1 MNKIK
6 KTLAAGFAL
15 LMLTA
20 GCLSGRIFTSY
31 AATGKITFS
40 DPSATVGNQV
50 SVNMKITS
58 AEGALGS
65 SDVMLEY
72 DASALRFESGTGA
85 SGDAGR
91 IRVVG
96 AMEST
101 NQKTFSFTL
110 KFTALKAGTTNITV
124 QSQEVYDPDSA
135 AVSIS
140 HVGSS
145 AIKVNAPATASH
157 EAALASL
164 AISPGELSPAFSEEV
179 TDYTATVAGVDSVV
193 ISAPAKDSKASVSV
207 SGNDAIQMGENT
219 VVCQVTAEDGTTTK
233 TYTITVTKVEGEAPP
248 GWNNDSSEGP
258 NDSSV
263 DVFAESGNWEV
274 SETFDAGLLPAGFI
288 LTETEYSGKQ
298 VQAGVDERGTLLLYM
313 TDENGNGDFFFYDP
327 VDGTLTL
334 YVTVLMAE
342 KTIIVLSPDM
352 IPEDVTLPEGFKDCN
367 IDIGTHTVHGWIWGS
382 GEGPAEYCV
391 VYGMNED
398 GERNFYRYDQK
409 EMTLQR
415 YFQDP
420 DAVEWKTKYTELA
433 LDHNNLIDDFNLRGK
448 LVAGL
453 FAGCIVLVIL
463 LIVLLLVR
471 RPRDSRDGGRSRYSV
486 YEDEE
491 PAYRAR
497 PVKRTAVQT
506 ARPTAGQQ
514 PSAREHTVRNGR
526 ETADYED
533 LEIEDLN
540 DFEDEAPVRMTGL
553 TRRQS
558 ASEEQAAARDSGAG
572 ADYKKVTAKE
582 AAVRETA
589 AAEQPAEDDDLEFID
604 LDE

>member
-6 KTLAAGFAL
+6 KALAAGFVL
-15 LMLTA
+15 FMLTA
-20 GCLSGRIFTSY
+20 GCLSGGLFPSY

-58 AEGALGS
+58 DDGALGS

-110 KFTALKAGTTNITV
+110 KFTALKAGTTNVTV

-145 AIKVNAPATASH
+145 AVKVNAPATASH

-164 AISPGELSPAFSEEV
+164 AISPGELSPAFSEEI

-193 ISAPAKDSKASVSV
+193 VSAPAKDSKASVSV
-207 SGNDAIQMGENT
+207 SGNDTIQMGENT

-233 TYTITVTKVEGEAPP
+233 TYTITVTKVEGEAPE
-248 GWNNDSSEGP
+248 GWNGAGFDNPGGGT
-258 NDSSV
+258 V

-274 SETFDAGLLPAGFI
+274 SETFDSELLPEGFI
-288 LTETEYSGKQ
+288 LTETDYNGRQ

-327 VDGTLTL
+327 EDGTLSL

-342 KTIIVLSPDM
+342 KTIIVLSPEL
-352 IPEDVTLPEGFKDCN
+352 IPEDVTLPDGFKDCN
-367 IDIGTHTVHGWIWGS
+367 IDIGNHTVHGWIWGS
-382 GEGPAEYCV
+382 SEGPAEYCV

-420 DAVEWKTKYTELA
+420 DAVEWKAKYTELA

-448 LVAGL
+448 LIAGL

-471 RPRDSRDGGRSRYSV
+471 RPRASRDDGRARYPI

-491 PAYRAR
+491 PAYRAK

-506 ARPTAGQQ
+506 ARPAAGPQ
-514 PSAREHTVRNGR
+514 SSVRERAVRNER
-526 ETADYED
+526 ETTEYED
-533 LEIEDLN
+533 LKIEDLN
-540 DFEDEAPVRMTGL
+540 DLEDEAPVRMPSPA
-553 TRRQS
+553 RRQA
-558 ASEEQAAARDSGAG
+558 ASREQAAARDDSTDSAG
-572 ADYKKVTAKE
+572 GEYEK

-589 AAEQPAEDDDLEFID
+589 AASQPEEEDDDLELID